1 MKPFDYYSKPQTLYP
16 NKKDYIT
23 FYVYDKG
30 ACICEEKSGSVTGSI
45 TKSHLNQKYP
55 NAVIQEVLN
64 EEGYKAHQKQ
74 YGEEKHKLHEEFVN
88 DLFEEFGVTDN
99 PKRHKAFHLAWEKGH
114 ANGLEEV
121 YNEFYDLV
129 ELIKD

>member
-1 MKPFDYYSKPQTLYP
+1 MKPFDYYSKPQTVYP

-30 ACICEEKSGSVTGSI
+30 VCICEEKSGPLISSLTISGL
-45 TKSHLNQKYP
+45 KQKYP
-55 NAVIQEVLN
+55 NAVIQEVLDK
-64 EEGYKAHQKQ
+64 EGFKEHKKQ
-74 YGEEKHKLHEEFVN
+74 YGEETHKLHEEFVN
-88 DLFEEFGVTDN
+88 DLFEEFGVSDN
-99 PKRHKAFHLAWEKGH
+99 PKRDKAFELAWEKGH

>member
-16 NKKDYIT
+16 NKQDYIRY
-23 FYVYDKG
+23 FVYDIG
-30 ACICEEKSGSVTGSI
+30 EVLETTYGYEKS
-45 TKSHLNQKYP
+45 KAELKEEYP
-55 NAVIQEVLN
+55 NAVIQEVLD

-74 YGEEKHKLHEEFVN
+74 YGEETHKLHEEFVN
-88 DLFEEFGVTDN
+88 DLFEEFGVSDN
-99 PKRHKAFHLAWEKGH
+99 PKRYKAFHLAWEKGH

>member
-16 NKKDYIT
+16 NKQDYIRY
-23 FYVYDKG
+23 FVYDRG
-30 ACICEEKSGSVTGSI
+30 EVLETTYGYEKS
-45 TKSHLNQKYP
+45 KAELKEEYP
-55 NAVIQEVLN
+55 NAVIQEVLD
-64 EEGYKAHQKQ
+64 EGGYKAHQKQ
-74 YGEEKHKLHEEFVN
+74 YGEETHKLHEEFVN
-88 DLFEEFGVTDN
+88 DLFEEFGVSDN
-99 PKRHKAFHLAWEKGH
+99 PKRYKAFHLAWEKGH